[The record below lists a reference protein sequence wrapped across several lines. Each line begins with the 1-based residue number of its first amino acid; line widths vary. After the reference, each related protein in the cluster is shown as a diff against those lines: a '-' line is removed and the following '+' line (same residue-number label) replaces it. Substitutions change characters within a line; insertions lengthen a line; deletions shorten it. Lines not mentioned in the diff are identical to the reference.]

1 MSRLILVLSVIGAAF
16 MTIGAIGLAHAQP
29 ADLFKVQDEML
40 TPTVQVRVDT
50 TIMSM
55 FSGLCSGSV
64 IASNRDEKTGDVTT
78 LVLTAK
84 HCTDATDERMQ
95 VVSYDHSK
103 SNREIRQTVW
113 KAKVC
118 GRSWKS
124 DLALLKLDDRQTF
137 FDKTAKVAEK
147 GIVLSFGDDVDLV
160 GYPAGL
166 GLTWT
171 QGKLGYVEDT
181 HGLAFDDVS
190 QSTEFYRA
198 TPMMTG
204 GSSGSPLFYQDTDG
218 TYKVI
223 GVLTGGGLQYLGFY
237 TPTEEINAYLDTALG
252 GCGLPGEKD
261 SATTG
266 SVH

>member
-1 MSRLILVLSVIGAAF
+1 MRLFLTALLGAAL
-16 MTIGAIGLAHAQP
+16 MAIGAIGLAHAQSP
-29 ADLFKVQDEML
+29 SDMFKVQDEML
-40 TPTVQVRVDT
+40 TPTVQIRVDT
-50 TIMSM
+50 NIMGM
-55 FSGLCSGSV
+55 FQGYCSGSI
-64 IASNRDEKTGDVTT
+64 IASKRDEKTGDVTT

-84 HCTDATDERMQ
+84 HCTEAVDERME
-95 VVSYDHSK
+95 VVSYEHSK
-103 SNREIRQTVW
+103 SNREIKENVW

-124 DLALLKLDDRQTF
+124 DLALVKLDDHQTF
-137 FDKTAKVAEK
+137 FEKTAKVAEK
-147 GIVLSFGDDVDLV
+147 GIVLNFGDDVDLV

-171 QGKLGYVEDT
+171 EGKLGYVEDT
-181 HGLAFDDVS
+181 HGLAFDDIS

-218 TYKVI
+218 TYKIV

-237 TPTEEINAYLDTALG
+237 TPVEEINAYLDTALE
-252 GCGLPGEKD
+252 GCGLPGKD
-261 SATTG
+261 TTTTS